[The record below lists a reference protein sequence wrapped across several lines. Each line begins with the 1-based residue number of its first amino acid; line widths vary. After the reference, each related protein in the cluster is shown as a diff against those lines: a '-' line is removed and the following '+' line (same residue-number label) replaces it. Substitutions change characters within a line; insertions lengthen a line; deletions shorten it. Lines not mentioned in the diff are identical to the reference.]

1 MPSYHPT
8 FSTCPPPLVPLA
20 LLPPSLPIPLLLL
33 VFAATMVLPAGH
45 RSPAVGAFLAAPP
58 AGAALSTAAA
68 RRWRPPAATGGPCA
82 CPSRRPAGGASHWGH
97 PRVAAMR
104 MARGGHNADAAAA
117 AAAAAA
123 ATAAA
128 STTSAT
134 PLPITSPAASTAATS
149 PSPVRAMVA
158 AAFAAAALVFGS
170 PRPATAGAAAAAIP
184 RTSRDSNAGG
194 DVGTAT
200 ATLLAVTGAA
210 VVLRVISARRE
221 DPEAE
226 AARVAAECER
236 LAREE
241 ASRAIRTQRLEMEI
255 LDDEDEDG
263 SEGADGL
270 ASGLGGEDLLSAL
283 RKRVAGM
290 DDAGAGKDGEDGGV
304 DGETEE
310 EAAARRGEEADRLR
324 LQQQLQ
330 SDVDREMRRG
340 REQAQG
346 RPLAGAGV
354 GGGLGMGL
362 EDDGTDAGDKADDG
376 DEGGD
381 ADDGGEGGTA
391 ADQARRDML
400 RRGASARP
408 PPLT

>member
-1 MPSYHPT
+1 
-8 FSTCPPPLVPLA
+8 
-20 LLPPSLPIPLLLL
+20 
-33 VFAATMVLPAGH
+33 
-45 RSPAVGAFLAAPP
+45 
-58 AGAALSTAAA
+58 
-68 RRWRPPAATGGPCA
+68 
-82 CPSRRPAGGASHWGH
+82 
-97 PRVAAMR
+97 
-104 MARGGHNADAAAA
+104 
-117 AAAAAA
+117 
-123 ATAAA
+123 
-128 STTSAT
+128 
-134 PLPITSPAASTAATS
+134 
-149 PSPVRAMVA
+149 MVA

-400 RRGASARP
+400 RRMFDGPSSGGDEGRS
-408 PPLT
+408 